1 MAEIVSNL
9 ALNAFNLLVSVYPY
23 HPILWSLY
31 SVNRYLR
38 TQKPTFGK
46 EVKIWDYHTTNNIWF
61 AGDLGDIR
69 DVFVLNDELGSS
81 GTTAILGVLDKTL
94 GFDEEGE
101 PVFNEIRT
109 FYDIPR
115 EWCRRIIGRRDN
127 AGKLFLH
134 LLPFEFC
141 CRQILR
147 REGCGIVQCRSIC
160 IDPRYYLDKTFFHVG
175 CGDCFEDV
183 HDIYS
188 DVSIY
193 VGLKRLNEA
202 MKKYCVK
209 KTLCE
214 KQNVCGDMM
223 FMLGQYP
230 TNLPYNFLVCDEKS
244 VMIGNYHHS
253 GENLKHLLLHI
264 LVCCNC
270 AKYLEPF
277 LDLLYSCII
286 THKPRPLGERQGIPN
301 PELVYHNGVPCV
313 RYILDGNFDI
323 INESAYDAPTTYYNI
338 KSEDICKKCIDVFM
352 SKYLLK

>member
-1 MAEIVSNL
+1 MAEIVTNL

-31 SVNRYLR
+31 SVNRYLH

-46 EVKIWDYHTTNNIWF
+46 EVKIWDYHTAANIWF
-61 AGDLGDIR
+61 SGDLGDLH
-69 DVFVLNDELGSS
+69 DVFVLDDEVGSS
-81 GTTAILGVLDKTL
+81 GTTAVLGVLETL
-94 GFDEEGE
+94 PGFDEEE
-101 PVFNEIRT
+101 LPVLNEIRR

-115 EWCRRIIGRRDN
+115 EWCRRIIGRRNN

-147 REGCGIVQCRSIC
+147 REACGIVQCRSIC

-175 CGDCFEDV
+175 CGDCFEEFHDV
-183 HDIYS
+183 YN

-193 VGLKRLNEA
+193 TGLKRLNEA
-202 MKKYCVK
+202 MKKYCE
-209 KTLCE
+209 KTFCISTR
-214 KQNVCGDMM
+214 NVASDMM
-223 FMLGQYP
+223 FILAQYQ
-230 TNLPYNFLVCDEKS
+230 TRLPYNFLVSDEKI
-244 VMIGNYHHS
+244 VIIDNYQHS
-253 GENLKHLLLHI
+253 GEDLKHLLLHI

-277 LDLLYSCII
+277 LDLLYRCII
-286 THKPRPLGERQGIPN
+286 THKPPPLGERQGV
-301 PELVYHNGVPCV
+301 PEPGLVYHNGIPCI

-323 INESAYDAPTTYYNI
+323 INECAYDAPAKYYNI

-352 SKYLLK
+352 LKYI